1 MSVVVYGSIN
11 TDLIAYTPTLPTKGE
26 TLLGNSYL
34 MALGGKGANQA
45 VAAARLKADVHMVG
59 HVGDDTFGRLVLNQL
74 AGFGVEVS
82 RVEMIRDQGTGLAM
96 ISVDDNGDNTII
108 VLSGANMDFD
118 QKDVERT
125 QDLFSDAQVLLLQ
138 LEVPVEAD
146 LAVARAAHEQGVR
159 VIVDPAPAAHLP
171 EEMYR
176 IADIMT
182 PNEVETEMMVGI
194 RPVSPDEA
202 SDAADRLR
210 SRGLDTA
217 VITLGS
223 GGVFCASGT
232 ESIHL
237 PAFQVDAIDTVGSGD
252 AFNGGLAVA
261 LSEGLPIDQ
270 ALTWGAAAG
279 ALCTTRSGAAAAMPN
294 RVEVMKLLATSS
306 QKS

>member
-11 TDLIAYTPTLPTKGE
+11 TDLIAYTPTLPRRGE
-26 TLLGNSYL
+26 TLLGNSYV

-45 VAAARLKADVHMVG
+45 VAAARLNADVHMVG

-74 AGFGVEVS
+74 AGYGVEVS

-96 ISVDDNGDNTII
+96 ISVDDNGENTII
-108 VLSGANMDFD
+108 VLSGANMHFD

-125 QDLFSDAQVLLLQ
+125 QDLFSEAQVLLLQ

-146 LAVARAAHEQGVR
+146 LAVARAAHEQGIR
-159 VIVDPAPAAHLP
+159 VIVDPAPAAQLP

-194 RPVSPDEA
+194 RPFSTDEA
-202 SDAADRLR
+202 SDAAERLR

-223 GGVFCASGT
+223 GGVFCASGA

-237 PAFQVDAIDTVGSGD
+237 PAFQVDTVDTVGSGD

-261 LSEGLPIDQ
+261 LSEGLPMDQ

-279 ALCTTRSGAAAAMPN
+279 ALCTTRSGAAAAMPD

-306 QKS
+306 